1 MHIKIEDLT
10 PKLIINFYPS
20 KPIAVQ
26 NSALLFTSSTE
37 NGIPLLAQNIMAING
52 IKRCLITDELLAI
65 LYEDI
70 NAKEDI
76 IALIL
81 AEIDDYFNENNFP
94 LVFQQN
100 LNNITLIE
108 ALADSFIRPTLNR
121 DNGDIKILA
130 YQNDILTIQFTGHC
144 AGCPYAQNTLNN
156 VISNCLKRYIPKLK
170 TIQIKE

>member
-1 MHIKIEDLT
+1 MHIKIEDLA
-10 PKLIINFYPS
+10 PKRIINFYPA
-20 KPIAVQ
+20 KPIAVP
-26 NSALLFTSSTE
+26 NSAFLFTLPTE
-37 NGIPLLAQNIMAING
+37 NNLPPLIQNIMAISG
-52 IKRCLITDELLAI
+52 IKRCLITDELLAV

-70 NAKEDI
+70 RSKEDI

-81 AEIDDYFNENNFP
+81 AEIDDYFNENNASFSCM
-94 LVFQQN
+94 QN
-100 LNNITLIE
+100 LNNINLIE

-130 YQNDILTIQFTGHC
+130 YQNDNLTIQFTGHC